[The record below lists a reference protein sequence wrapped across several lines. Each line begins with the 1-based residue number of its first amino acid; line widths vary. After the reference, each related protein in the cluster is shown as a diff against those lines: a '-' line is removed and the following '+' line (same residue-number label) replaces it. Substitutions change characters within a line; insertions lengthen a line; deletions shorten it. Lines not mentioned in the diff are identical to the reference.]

1 MMFNQMVNQMLDN
14 PVKIPRLIWITQE
27 EYDQWK
33 QQYLFQA
40 LKGHT
45 FGRDFCDHFDIQD
58 YILYFSAIEE
68 AEHYILRTYIR

>member
-1 MMFNQMVNQMLDN
+1 MFNQMVNQMLDN

-45 FGRDFCDHFDIQD
+45 FGRDFCDHFDILD